1 MITVKVLKISYH
13 PSTKSYFILL
23 RDVDGEDS
31 ISISVGS
38 FEAQSI
44 ALALES
50 IEEKRPMTHDL
61 ICHLLS
67 EIGFSLKRVRI
78 TDLKDGI
85 FYSVLDL
92 ESKKYGSYNIDAR
105 PSDAIAISL
114 RESAPIL
121 ISEKL
126 IKNPNLQINSFSK
139 LKNELNSQN
148 LLSKLK
154 IRLKNAVKNEKYEV
168 AAEIR
173 DKIKKIESQ

>member
-1 MITVKVLKISYH
+1 MTTVKVLKISYQ
-13 PSTKSYFILL
+13 PSTRNYFILL
-23 RDVDGEDS
+23 KDVDGDDCVPLT
-31 ISISVGS
+31 VGS

-50 IEEKRPMTHDL
+50 VDNKRPMTHDL
-61 ICHLLS
+61 ICHLFS
-67 EIGFSLKRVRI
+67 EIGFYLKRIRI

-85 FYSVLDL
+85 FYSVIDL

-114 RESAPIL
+114 RENAPIL
-121 ISEKL
+121 ISDNL
-126 IKNPNLQINSFSK
+126 IKNPSFQRDPFSK
-139 LKNELNSQN
+139 LKNNTNNKN

-154 IRLKNAVKNEKYEV
+154 IRLINAVKNENYEV

-173 DKIKKIESQ
+173 DKIKKIKS

>member
-13 PSTKSYFILL
+13 PSTRSYFILL
-23 RDVDGEDS
+23 KDVDGDDCL
-31 ISISVGS
+31 SISVGS

-50 IEEKRPMTHDL
+50 IEEKRPVTHDL

-67 EIGFSLKRVRI
+67 EVGFSLKRVRI
-78 TDLKDGI
+78 TELKDGV
-85 FYSVLDL
+85 FYSVIDL

-114 RESAPIL
+114 RENAPIL

-126 IKNPNLQINSFSK
+126 IKNSSLQKNRNSK
-139 LKNELNSQN
+139 LKNKLENKN
-148 LLSKLK
+148 LLNRLK
-154 IRLKNAVKNEKYEV
+154 ISLKNAVKNEKYEI
-168 AAEIR
+168 AAKLR
-173 DKIKKIESQ
+173 DKIKKIES

>member
-13 PSTKSYFILL
+13 SSTRSYFILL
-23 RDVDGEDS
+23 RDVEGEDC

-61 ICHLLS
+61 ICHFLS

-78 TDLKDGI
+78 TDLKDGV

>member
-13 PSTKSYFILL
+13 PSTRSYFILL
-23 RDVDGEDS
+23 KNVDGEDC
-31 ISISVGS
+31 ISLSVGS

-67 EIGFSLKRVRI
+67 EIGFSIKRVRI
-78 TDLKDGI
+78 TELKDGV
-85 FYSVLDL
+85 FYSVIDL

-114 RESAPIL
+114 RENAPIL
-121 ISEKL
+121 ISDNL
-126 IKNPNLQINSFSK
+126 IKNPSFQRNLFPKFKNNIN
-139 LKNELNSQN
+139 NQN

-154 IRLKNAVKNEKYEV
+154 IRLKNAVKNENYEV
-168 AAEIR
+168 AAELR
-173 DKIKKIESQ
+173 DKIKKIKS

>member
-13 PSTKSYFILL
+13 PSTRSYFILL
-23 RDVDGEDS
+23 KDVDGDDC

-61 ICHLLS
+61 ICHLLF
-67 EIGFSLKRVRI
+67 ELGFSLKKVRI
-78 TDLKDGI
+78 TELKDGV

-114 RESAPIL
+114 RENAPIL

-126 IKNPNLQINSFSK
+126 IKNSSLQEVAPSR
-139 LKNELNSQN
+139 LKNNISNQN
-148 LLSKLK
+148 LLNRLK
-154 IRLKNAVKNEKYEV
+154 IKLKNAVKNEKYEA

-173 DKIKKIESQ
+173 DKIKKIQS

>member
-13 PSTKSYFILL
+13 PSTRSYFILL
-23 RDVDGEDS
+23 KDVDGEDC
-31 ISISVGS
+31 ISLSVGS

-50 IEEKRPMTHDL
+50 IEEKRPTTHDL

-78 TDLKDGI
+78 TELKDGI
-85 FYSVLDL
+85 FYSVIDL

-114 RESAPIL
+114 RENAPIL
-121 ISEKL
+121 ISDNL
-126 IKNPNLQINSFSK
+126 IKNPSFQRDPFSK
-139 LKNELNSQN
+139 LKNNTNNKN
-148 LLSKLK
+148 LLSNLK
-154 IRLKNAVKNEKYEV
+154 IRLINAVKNENYEV

-173 DKIKKIESQ
+173 DKIKKIKS

>member
-1 MITVKVLKISYH
+1 MITVKVSKISYH
-13 PSTKSYFILL
+13 PSTRSYFILL
-23 RDVDGEDS
+23 KDLEGDDC

-50 IEEKRPMTHDL
+50 VEEKRPMTHDL

-92 ESKKYGSYNIDAR
+92 ESKKNGSYNIDAR
-105 PSDAIAISL
+105 QSDAIAISL

-173 DKIKKIESQ
+173 DKIKNIEN

>member
-23 RDVDGEDS
+23 RDVNGEDC

-78 TDLKDGI
+78 TDLKDGV

-92 ESKKYGSYNIDAR
+92 ESKKYGSHNIDAR

-139 LKNELNSQN
+139 LKNEPNSQN

>member
-13 PSTKSYFILL
+13 PSTRSYFILL
-23 RDVDGEDS
+23 KDVDGEDC
-31 ISISVGS
+31 ISLSVGS

-50 IEEKRPMTHDL
+50 IEEKRPTTHDL

-78 TDLKDGI
+78 TELKDGI
-85 FYSVLDL
+85 FYSVIDL

-114 RESAPIL
+114 RENAPIL
-121 ISEKL
+121 ISDNL
-126 IKNPNLQINSFSK
+126 IKNPSFQRDPFSK
-139 LKNELNSQN
+139 LKNNTNNKN

-154 IRLKNAVKNEKYEV
+154 IRLMNAVKNENYEV

-173 DKIKKIESQ
+173 DKIKKIKS